1 MNFSDSFFSKI
12 EKKTNVDKNTI
23 LDLAKKLQQND
34 MKNENTLREVIQ
46 ELGKMTGKEVSK
58 EKEDKIISA
67 VINDK
72 VPKDIDKF
80 IWWVKYSFIQ
90 SVDKP
95 QLQNDWGLS
104 TYWVTYCL
112 KTMILRILIMWIYL
126 HQIHC

>member
-1 MNFSDSFFSKI
+1 MAFSDSFFKKI
-12 EKKTNVDKNTI
+12 ENKTNVGKETI
-23 LDLAKKLQQND
+23 LDLAKKLQEND

-80 IWWVKYSFIQ
+80 I
-90 SVDKP
+90 
-95 QLQNDWGLS
+95 
-104 TYWVTYCL
+104 
-112 KTMILRILIMWIYL
+112 
-126 HQIHC
+126 